1 MKCDNS
7 DDYNK
12 LQQAL
17 DDKPSKSIKTIRSGI
32 RKTYDCTCSDSISN
46 LYDNNTYLDL
56 LFTSFEFGTD
66 SLMQKTIFGY
76 YSRPLSNIYA
86 NAKSLYQKSIGPE
99 RCCTYEM

>member
-1 MKCDNS
+1 MKCDS

-32 RKTYDCTCSDSISN
+32 RKTYDCTRSDSISN
-46 LYDNNTYLDL
+46 IYDNNTYLDL

-66 SLMQKTIFGY
+66 SLIQKTVFGY
-76 YSRPLSNIYA
+76 HTRPLSYI
-86 NAKSLYQKSIGPE
+86 
-99 RCCTYEM
+99 

>member
-7 DDYNK
+7 DDHNK

-32 RKTYDCTCSDSISN
+32 RKTYDCTRSDSISN
-46 LYDNNTYLDL
+46 IYDNNTYLDL

-66 SLMQKTIFGY
+66 SLIQKTVFGY
-76 YSRPLSNIYA
+76 HTRPLSYI
-86 NAKSLYQKSIGPE
+86 
-99 RCCTYEM
+99 

>member
-1 MKCDNS
+1 MKCDS

-32 RKTYDCTCSDSISN
+32 RKTYDCTRSDSISN
-46 LYDNNTYLDL
+46 IYDNNTYLDL

-66 SLMQKTIFGY
+66 SLIQKTVFGY
-76 YSRPLSNIYA
+76 HTKPLSYI
-86 NAKSLYQKSIGPE
+86 
-99 RCCTYEM
+99 